1 MGSAVKLFHII
12 AQLTVIMCNHQ
23 ISKATAAPC
32 IHVIDMLQFTLNRQ
46 FTADTLLCLVLQFK
60 N

>member
-1 MGSAVKLFHII
+1 MGSVVKLFHII

-32 IHVIDMLQFTLNRQ
+32 THVIGIYFEQT
-46 FTADTLLCLVLQFK
+46 VHS
-60 N
+60 

>member
-1 MGSAVKLFHII
+1 MGSVVKLFHII

-32 IHVIDMLQFTLNRQ
+32 THVIDIYFEQTIHSWQFALLSVTIWKLN
-46 FTADTLLCLVLQFK
+46 
-60 N
+60 